1 MLTRLFLRARWRSA
15 LVLAIVA
22 LAVLAGCTA
31 PPPPPPPDPASRVEV
46 TASPAVEQVSQP
58 AACVLP
64 TAVVPT
70 PSADPG
76 YVQLDPDTGL
86 HVTGS
91 AVIVDLAT
99 YRLKITGKVAKP
111 LSLTY
116 DELRCLPKQTCHECL
131 LICPGFFEDTTTWSG
146 AALAHVLNLA
156 GVNKDAQ
163 AVQLVSADG
172 YSTVVTLTEALAAGN
187 LLAYEW
193 EDEPVPVLHG
203 FPVRAVFPRLMGGN
217 WAKWLVEIRVQ

>member
-1 MLTRLFLRARWRSA
+1 MLTRLFLRARRRSA
-15 LVLAIVA
+15 LMLATVA

-31 PPPPPPPDPASRVEV
+31 PPSPPDPASRVEA

-58 AACVLP
+58 AACVLSP
-64 TAVVPT
+64 VIAPT

-91 AVIVDLAT
+91 AVTVDLAT

-116 DELRCLPKQTCHECL
+116 DELRCLPKQTCHACL

-146 AALAHVLNLA
+146 AALADVLNLA

-172 YSTVVTLTEALAAGN
+172 YSTVVTLTEAFADGN